1 MMMETAHRQKI
12 IADVEESPK
21 VFLGLCIEIQTVK
34 GRKSVQN
41 RNY

>member
-1 MMMETAHRQKI
+1 METARRQKI
-12 IADVEESPK
+12 VVDVEESPK
-21 VFLGLCIEIQTVK
+21 AFLGLYIEIQREK